1 MKITKTHF
9 SALFIMLALLT
20 VLSYGCKK
28 DDDDKPETGTA
39 DFKVNLSSSETARN
53 TYEEVNIDIVKVSI
67 HTSSDSAETSGWFD
81 LVTNTGIYD
90 LLDYDAGNDTL
101 IGFDSVLNV
110 QTISQIRL
118 LLGDNNT
125 IVDGGETFDLDTPSA
140 QTSGIKIQVHSEL
153 QAGMSYKILLDFD
166 SEKSIVK
173 TGNGKY
179 KLTPS
184 IKATVIQL

>member
-67 HTSSDSAETSGWFD
+67 HTSSDSAEASGWFD

-118 LLGDNNT
+118 LLSDNNT

-184 IKATVIQL
+184 IKATVIQF